1 MGELGAVEQFYRMN
15 KATTFAEWSA
25 AMAAGPLPM
34 FNTVYAD
41 KTGNIFYVYNG
52 RIPQRAP
59 GYEWQLYLPGNTS
72 DTLWQDYLPFT
83 ALPQVENPAAGF
95 VQNANNSPFQ
105 TSLSDN
111 PDPADFPAAMG
122 IDDPLSNRAL
132 RILELF
138 GNDPSI
144 SPAEFLAYK
153 FDMRFHPNSDMA
165 RLVNILRAGPPPAD
179 EAEHAAWELLQNWD
193 LQAIP
198 QSTATS
204 VAILTLHFLLETEG
218 SDIRIAN
225 MVDGQ
230 FAETAVWNS
239 FAQAVKTLEAEFGRV
254 DVPWQ
259 EINRLRRGE
268 LDLGIGGAPDLLHAV
283 YGELGEDG
291 RFDGIAG
298 DSYILFV
305 TWNAAG
311 GLQSQSIHQYG
322 SATSRPSS
330 PHYADQAPLFVRREL
345 KPVWMDEAEIRANLS
360 AAYAPGSE

>member
-1 MGELGAVEQFYRMN
+1 MKINIILMGNGGKLEARQAPIRVKLFGRFYWTVKQEVLWSIYGPTVRQPHGTYAIRYAGMGELGAVEQFYRMN

-52 RIPQRAP
+52 RIPKRTP

-72 DTLWQDYLPFT
+72 NTLWQDYLPFT

-111 PDPADFPAAMG
+111 PDPADFPATMG
-122 IDDPLSNRAL
+122 IDDPISNRAL

-153 FDMRFHPNSDMA
+153 YDMRFHPNSDMA

-179 EAEHAAWELLQNWD
+179 KAEHAAWELLHKLGLASRAAEHGDQCGHTH
-193 LQAIP
+193 A
-198 QSTATS
+198 A
-204 VAILTLHFLLETEG
+204 FF
-218 SDIRIAN
+218 IRN
-225 MVDGQ
+225 
-230 FAETAVWNS
+230 
-239 FAQAVKTLEAEFGRV
+239 
-254 DVPWQ
+254 
-259 EINRLRRGE
+259 
-268 LDLGIGGAPDLLHAV
+268 GG
-283 YGELGEDG
+283 
-291 RFDGIAG
+291 
-298 DSYILFV
+298 
-305 TWNAAG
+305 
-311 GLQSQSIHQYG
+311 
-322 SATSRPSS
+322 
-330 PHYADQAPLFVRREL
+330 
-345 KPVWMDEAEIRANLS
+345 
-360 AAYAPGSE
+360 